1 MNDLIPPH
9 TSVTFNSL
17 LLSNI
22 PRKPVSN
29 LAVAASEASVIAE
42 ADTGKIL
49 SDSDGSDRPNNNRC
63 VIFVTSGFV
72 QDGL

>member
-1 MNDLIPPH
+1 M
-9 TSVTFNSL
+9 
-17 LLSNI
+17 
-22 PRKPVSN
+22 
-29 LAVAASEASVIAE
+29 IAE

-49 SDSDGSDRPNNNRC
+49 LSDSDGSGRPNNNGC

>member
-1 MNDLIPPH
+1 
-9 TSVTFNSL
+9 L

-49 SDSDGSDRPNNNRC
+49 LSDSDGSGRPNNNGC